1 MTTSVEPQIPLT
13 IYTESTP
20 NPESMKFVMNRMISH
35 TVVEIRSMQEAIISP
50 LAQELFAFPF
60 IKNVFYSN
68 NFVTIT
74 KTLDTDWDEVIMEI
88 KEFIKAYVLAE
99 KPILTG
105 LATPSSDADGNDSDA
120 VKQIKNILDT
130 YVKPAVEM
138 DGGNIIFRSYEDGI
152 VTLGMQGSCSGCP
165 SSTVTLKSGIEGLM
179 KRMMPEVKEVVAE
192 AM

>member
-1 MTTSVEPQIPLT
+1 MTGLAQIPLT

-20 NPESMKFVMNRMISH
+20 NPETMKFVMNRMLTHDIKEYKNVDETSN
-35 TVVEIRSMQEAIISP
+35 SP
-50 LAQELFAFPF
+50 LATALFGFPF
-60 IKNVFYSN
+60 IKGVFFSN

-74 KTLDTDWDEVIMEI
+74 KTTDTSWDDVMLEI
-88 KEFIKAYVLAE
+88 KEYLRQYIQSEKLVFNATETTAPKATVNAEDTEDIAKIKQL
-99 KPILTG
+99 
-105 LATPSSDADGNDSDA
+105 
-120 VKQIKNILDT
+120 LDT

-165 SSTVTLKSGIEGLM
+165 SSTITLKSGIEGLL
-179 KRMMPEVKEVVAE
+179 KRMMPEIKEVVAE